1 MYLIV
6 NLGLK
11 SIRAIIFDEKGKTV
25 FSKSLPVHT
34 YLRGKNVEQDV
45 TEWKV
50 LLYKL
55 LDEIKETTN
64 LCEKINYIS
73 STTSSSCVFGY
84 DKSINPVTKVLMVSD
99 SRSGNEVVYIK
110 NNILYQKKNSS
121 DSVFCSTSSNIPK
134 LLWFKN
140 NKPEVYED
148 IKYWV
153 GAGEFLNFE
162 FTGEL
167 FTDPLNASKS
177 FYSEKENQYHK
188 DILSDLLIQPDLLVR
203 VEEIGKKFGLSDS
216 LLNNYGFNKS
226 CRYVL
231 TTYDAICAV
240 IGSNSG
246 SKGNV
251 CDVSGTV
258 TSVRVLT
265 DIKNEIVNRNS
276 TILKQNLPL
285 LNCAMLGSSN
295 NLGGGIIEWYK
306 QAFFNNKGEDVYSK
320 MENEANLSQPGSNGI
335 IFLPYL
341 LGERSPFIDKDI
353 RSTFFGINRKTTRN
367 DFTRAVF
374 ESTAY
379 VTNDLLS
386 LIRSETNEVESLS
399 VSGGLARF
407 DIINQIKADVTNL
420 PVNVIENFES
430 TAIGA
435 LIILRVSLGDY
446 KSVQEAALQ
455 LVSVRKIILPNK
467 SNVSLY
473 KEVFDLYNEIKR
485 YTSKLGSEHTKLLK
499 KLEAYSSSTIKNL

>member
-11 SIRAIIFDEKGKTV
+11 SIRVIIFDEVGKTV

-34 YLRGKNVEQDV
+34 SLRGKNVEQDV
-45 TEWKV
+45 TEWKI

-55 LDEIKETTN
+55 LDEIKESTN
-64 LCEKINYIS
+64 LLERINFVS

-84 DKSINPVTKVLMVSD
+84 DKNLNPITKVLMVSD
-99 SRSGNEVVYIK
+99 SRSDREVDDIK
-110 NNILYQKKNSS
+110 NNSLYKKTNSL
-121 DSVFCSTSSNIPK
+121 DPIFCSTSSNIPK

-140 NKPEVYED
+140 NKSEVYDD

-177 FYSEKENQYHK
+177 FYSEKENHYHTNV
-188 DILSDLLIQPDLLVR
+188 LSDLLIRHDMLVK
-203 VEEIGKKFGLSDS
+203 VEEIGKSFNLSDS
-216 LLNNYGFNKS
+216 LVKNYGFNKN
-226 CRYVL
+226 CKYIL

-258 TSVRVLT
+258 TSVRVIT
-265 DIKNEIVNRNS
+265 DINNKVINKDS
-276 TILKQNLPL
+276 TILKQDLPL
-285 LNCAMLGSSN
+285 LKCAMIGSSN

-306 QAFFNNKGEDVYSK
+306 QAFFNHKGEDVYSK
-320 MENEANLSQPGSNGI
+320 MDNEANLSQPGSNGI

-341 LGERSPFIDKDI
+341 LGERSPFVDKDI
-353 RSTFFGINRKTTRN
+353 RSTFFGINRNTTRH

-386 LIRSETNEVESLS
+386 LIRSETSEVESLS

-407 DIINQIKADVTNL
+407 DTINQIKADVTNL

-446 KSVQEAALQ
+446 VSVQEAASE

-467 SNVSLY
+467 SNVGLY
-473 KEVFDLYNEIKR
+473 KEVFDLYNEIKK
-485 YTSKLGSEHTKLLK
+485 YTSVLGTEHAKLLK
-499 KLEAYSSSTIKNL
+499 KLESYSSSTIKNL